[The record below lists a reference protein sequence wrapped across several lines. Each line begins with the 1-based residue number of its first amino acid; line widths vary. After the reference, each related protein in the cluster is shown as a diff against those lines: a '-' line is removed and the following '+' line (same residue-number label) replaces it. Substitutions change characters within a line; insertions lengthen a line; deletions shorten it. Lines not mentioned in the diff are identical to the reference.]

1 MNANYTL
8 GHWSQRYELSFKT
21 PFLHV
26 EWTRRNFILNGNN
39 NRVEISGDRFVNMLD
54 AIDAGLGLQNSSGC
68 NTHSDMLEA
77 V

>member
-26 EWTRRNFILNGNN
+26 EWTRRNFILNENY
-39 NRVEISGDRFVNMLD
+39 NRVEILEDRFVKMIN